1 MRDTFLRDINT
12 RQDSR
17 DSYLVLMYLV
27 KNYLAKRYLVLI
39 YLVEVPF
46 PAKRLPRHADQ
57 VQEKIQCEEEQNK
70 ISMQTHLQQW
80 SGKQMVQI

>member
-17 DSYLVLMYLV
+17 DSYLVLMYLA

-39 YLVEVPF
+39 YLVEIMVPINGMIKF
-46 PAKRLPRHADQ
+46 SYNTR
-57 VQEKIQCEEEQNK
+57 
-70 ISMQTHLQQW
+70 
-80 SGKQMVQI
+80 